1 MQSNIKFLSIDPSL
15 AHTAIIV
22 GELFKEKIHLI
33 KWIQIDTEKTK
44 EKSVRSSS
52 DLVSRCSE
60 IYHKLQKIV
69 DFEKPRVV
77 FAETPSG
84 AQNYNSALSF
94 AISCYTIATIRPA
107 PIQVTPIEVKKLTI
121 GKKTASKA
129 EIINYVNNKFPNFL
143 KVDKNGKPYKNM
155 EHVADAVCIAE
166 AGLKTK
172 IFSQIKS
179 LI

>member
-1 MQSNIKFLSIDPSL
+1 MESKIKFLSIDPSL
-15 AHTAIIV
+15 AHTAIVV
-22 GELFKEKIHLI
+22 GELVDGEINLI
-33 KWIQIDTEKTK
+33 NWIQIDTEKSK

-60 IYHKLQKIV
+60 IYSKVQEVVNQENAKIIFV
-69 DFEKPRVV
+69 
-77 FAETPSG
+77 ETPSG
-84 AQNYNSALSF
+84 SQSYSGALSY
-94 AISCYTIATIRPA
+94 AISCYTIATINPS

-121 GKKTASKA
+121 GTKTASKV
-129 EIINYVNNKFPNFL
+129 EIINYVHKKFPKFL
-143 KVDKNGKPYKNM
+143 KTDKNGNPYKNM

-172 IFSQIKS
+172 IFNQIKS